1 MALALVDCES
11 FYASCE
17 RIFRPDLKHTPIV
30 VLSNNDGCVIARS
43 NEAKKMGIGMGV
55 PWFKV
60 KKSFLSQGGQVFSS
74 NFTFYGDMSA
84 RVMNILEGFVPEI
97 EIYSIDEAFLGLDT
111 LKEYYNL
118 YEFGCHIRSLVKQW
132 TGVPVRIGIA
142 PTKTLTKIALNEAK
156 RINVKTKVHQIS
168 TTQEI
173 REALRNTPIQDVWG
187 VGRRLSEHLN
197 QAKINNALQL
207 ADIDPNYI
215 KRKFSIVLERT
226 VRELRGQRC
235 IDIESNVSAKKQ
247 IVVSRSFGT
256 RIKDLKNLRPIVSNF
271 AVRAAEKLR
280 NEKQKCSQVS
290 VFVRTSLFSN
300 HKPQHTGY
308 KTIELLTPTNDT
320 RDILIAA
327 KKALLPIFR
336 PNYDYAKAGILLS
349 RFTNETTKQYSLFK
363 DPEEPKGNSKFMEYI
378 DQLNNYET
386 QIYFASQNT
395 KKWSP
400 MKQNM
405 TSPKYTTNWYE
416 LPIANLVKKINSYQ

>member
-17 RIFRPDLKHTPIV
+17 RIFRPDLKHVPIV

-43 NEAKKMGIGMGV
+43 AEAKKMGIGMGV

-60 KKSFLSQGGQVFSS
+60 KDSFLAQGGKVFSS

-84 RVMNILEGFVPEI
+84 RVMNILEGFVPEV
-97 EIYSIDEAFLGLDT
+97 EVYSIDEAFLGLDS
-111 LKEYYNL
+111 LEEHYNL
-118 YEFGCHIRSLVKQW
+118 YDFGCHIRSLIKQW

-156 RINVKTKVHQIS
+156 RINVPTKVHQIS
-168 TTQEI
+168 TVKQI
-173 REALRNTPIQDVWG
+173 REALKNTPVRDVWG
-187 VGRRLSEHLN
+187 VGRRLGEHLN
-197 QAKINNALQL
+197 QAKITNALQL
-207 ADIDPNYI
+207 ADVDPRYI
-215 KRKFSIVLERT
+215 KRKFSVVLERT
-226 VRELRGQRC
+226 VRELRGKRC
-235 IDIESNVSAKKQ
+235 LGIENNAAAKKQ

-256 RIKDLKNLRPIVSNF
+256 SVTDLKTLRPIVSNF

-290 VFVRTSLFSN
+290 VFVRTSPFSD

-308 KTIELLTPTNDT
+308 RTIEFSTPTNDT

-327 KKALLPIFR
+327 KKALLPIFK
-336 PNYDYAKAGILLS
+336 PGYDYAKAGILLS
-349 RFTNETTKQYSLFK
+349 RFSNEETKQYSLFK
-363 DPEEPKGNSKFMEYI
+363 DPDEPKENSKFMKYI
-378 DQLNNYET
+378 DELNAYET

-405 TSPKYTTNWYE
+405 TSPKYTTCWYE
-416 LPIANLVKKINSYQ
+416 LPIAK

>member
-17 RIFRPDLKHTPIV
+17 RIFRPDLKHVPIV

-43 NEAKKMGIGMGV
+43 AEAKKIGIDMGV

-60 KKSFLSQGGQVFSS
+60 KDSFLSQGGKVFSS

-84 RVMNILEGFVPEI
+84 RVMNILEGFVPEV
-97 EIYSIDEAFLGLDT
+97 EVYSIDEAFLGLDS
-111 LKEYYNL
+111 LEEHYNL
-118 YEFGCHIRSLVKQW
+118 YDFGCHIRGLIKQW

-142 PTKTLTKIALNEAK
+142 STKTLTKIALNEAK
-156 RINVKTKVHQIS
+156 IINVPTKVHQIS
-168 TTQEI
+168 TVKQI
-173 REALRNTPIQDVWG
+173 REALKNTLVRDVWG
-187 VGRRLSEHLN
+187 VGRRLGEHLN
-197 QAKINNALQL
+197 QAKITNALQL
-207 ADIDPNYI
+207 ADVDPRYI
-215 KRKFSIVLERT
+215 KRKFSVVLERT

-235 IDIESNVSAKKQ
+235 LGIENNAAAKKQ

-256 RIKDLKNLRPIVSNF
+256 RVADLKTLRPIVSNF

-290 VFVRTSLFSN
+290 VFVRTSPFSD

-308 KTIELLTPTNDT
+308 KTIEFSTPTNDT

-327 KKALLPIFR
+327 KKALLPIFK
-336 PNYDYAKAGILLS
+336 PGYDYAKAGILLS
-349 RFTNETTKQYSLFK
+349 RFSNEETKQYSLFK
-363 DPEEPKGNSKFMEYI
+363 DPNEPKENSKFMKYI
-378 DQLNNYET
+378 DELNVYET

-405 TSPKYTTNWYE
+405 TSPKYTTCWYE
-416 LPIANLVKKINSYQ
+416 LPIAK

>member
-17 RIFRPDLKHTPIV
+17 RIFRPDLKNIPIV

-43 NEAKKMGIGMGV
+43 VEAKKMGIGMGV

-60 KKSFLSQGGQVFSS
+60 KDSFLSRGGKVFSS

-84 RVMNILEGFVPEI
+84 RVMNILEGFVPEV
-97 EIYSIDEAFLGLDT
+97 EVYSIDEAFLGLDS
-111 LKEYYNL
+111 LEEHYNL

-156 RINVKTKVHQIS
+156 RINIPTKVHQIS
-168 TTQEI
+168 TVKEI
-173 REALRNTPIQDVWG
+173 REALKNTPVRDVWG
-187 VGRRLSEHLN
+187 VGRKLGEHLN
-197 QAKINNALQL
+197 QAKIINALQL
-207 ADIDPNYI
+207 ADVDPRYI
-215 KRKFSIVLERT
+215 KRKFSVVLERT

-235 IDIESNVSAKKQ
+235 LGIENNAAAKKQ

-256 RIKDLKNLRPIVSNF
+256 RVTDLKTLRPIISNF
-271 AVRAAEKLR
+271 AVRASEKLR

-290 VFVRTSLFSN
+290 VFVRTSPFSD

-308 KTIELLTPTNDT
+308 ETIEFSTPTNDT

-327 KKALLPIFR
+327 KKALLPIFK
-336 PNYDYAKAGILLS
+336 PGYDYAKAGILLS
-349 RFTNETTKQYSLFK
+349 RFSNEATKQYSLFK
-363 DPEEPKGNSKFMEYI
+363 DPSEPKENSKFMKYI
-378 DQLNNYET
+378 EELNAYET

-405 TSPKYTTNWYE
+405 TSPKYTTCWYQ
-416 LPIANLVKKINSYQ
+416 LPIAK

>member
-1 MALALVDCES
+1 M
-11 FYASCE
+11 
-17 RIFRPDLKHTPIV
+17 V
-30 VLSNNDGCVIARS
+30 VLLQEVLKQ
-43 NEAKKMGIGMGV
+43 KKMGIGMGV

-60 KKSFLSQGGQVFSS
+60 KDSFLSQGGKVFSS

-84 RVMNILEGFVPEI
+84 RVMNILEGFVPEV
-97 EIYSIDEAFLGLDT
+97 EVYSIDEAFLGLDS
-111 LKEYYNL
+111 LEEHYNL
-118 YEFGCHIRSLVKQW
+118 YDFSCHIRGLIKQW

-156 RINVKTKVHQIS
+156 RINLPTKVHRIS
-168 TTQEI
+168 TVKEI
-173 REALRNTPIQDVWG
+173 REALKNTPVRDVWG
-187 VGRRLSEHLN
+187 VGRRLDEHLN
-197 QAKINNALQL
+197 RAKITNALQL
-207 ADIDPNYI
+207 ADVDPRYI
-215 KRKFSIVLERT
+215 KRKFSVVLERT

-235 IDIESNVSAKKQ
+235 LGIENNAAAKKQ

-256 RIKDLKNLRPIVSNF
+256 RVTDLKTLRPIVSNF

-290 VFVRTSLFSN
+290 VFVRTSPFSD

-308 KTIELLTPTNDT
+308 KTIDFSTPTNDT

-327 KKALLPIFR
+327 KKALLSIFK
-336 PNYDYAKAGILLS
+336 PGYDYAKAGILLS
-349 RFTNETTKQYSLFK
+349 KFSNEATKQYSLFK
-363 DPEEPKGNSKFMEYI
+363 DPNEPKDNSKLMKYI
-378 DQLNNYET
+378 DQLNAYEI

-416 LPIANLVKKINSYQ
+416 LPIANKEKT